1 MKFILDYKRYA
12 EIARETAE
20 EGCVLLRNE
29 DSALPICMRERVS
42 VFGRMQFTYCK
53 SGTGSGGM
61 VNAPYVT
68 NIIDCLKE
76 CPNITVNEELEKC
89 YREWLDLNPFD
100 QGGGWAQEP
109 WCQKEM
115 PVSEEMV
122 RKAASRSDVA
132 VIVLGRTAGEDHDN
146 SETKGSYLLTDE
158 EEDMIARVCS
168 AFKRTAVVLN
178 VGNIIDMKWV
188 ERYYPQAVLYVWQGG
203 QEGGRAAA
211 RILTGEVNP
220 SGRLA
225 DTIARNI
232 SDYPSS
238 GNFGDPDCNIYR
250 EDIYVGYRYFETFA
264 RKKVLY
270 PFGFGLSY
278 TEFDWSADKVEMAG
292 MKMKLEVRVRNTG
305 RRAGREVIQI
315 YVCPPQGRLGKATRS
330 LVDFQKTKRLV
341 PGEEQVLSFE
351 LALEDAAS
359 YDDVGVTGYRS
370 YYVLE
375 AGEYGVYVG
384 TDVRNTQKAVMFQLG
399 KTVPVRRLQE
409 AVAPDRDFER
419 LRAEESV
426 DGELTEGWE
435 SVLSGTADLDM
446 RIAKNQEKMGR
457 ELYSG
462 KCLKEF
468 AEMKP
473 GDRGIRL
480 ADVYDGKV
488 SMMDFLSQLTDEEL
502 TCMTRGEG
510 MCSSKVTPGTAAAFG
525 GVTKRLT
532 QYGIPV
538 ACCSDGPSGIRMDCG
553 TMAYSLPNG
562 TLLACTFDT
571 ELVEKLYELEGME
584 LRKNRID
591 TLLGPGMNIHRNPL
605 NGRNFEYFS
614 EDPLL
619 TGKMAAAQ
627 LKGMR
632 KYGVTGTIKHFA
644 GNNQEFRRHDA
655 NAVVS
660 ERALREIYLK
670 GFEIAVK
677 EGKAYSVM
685 STYGPVNG
693 IWTAGNYDL
702 LTTILR
708 GEWGFDGIVM
718 TDWWAKINE
727 KGGKAEQNNTIPM
740 VRAQNDLYMVVSD
753 SESNS
758 ARDNTMSGIQ
768 EGKILRMELL
778 RNASNIC
785 NFLMRSPVMNRF
797 LGRETDVWE
806 EVNSPEQEM
815 LAGLALGSTEVDT
828 DTELPLEGLDT
839 GRGRRAVYRLLI
851 KTAGS
856 YSIQMKV
863 RSDANEVAQMPV
875 SVFWDTK
882 LIATVTMNGTEG
894 KWTEQTVGLGK
905 QQVKE
910 HYLTLFFGEGGL
922 EFGGLYLKKKVEEG
936 VQKGEKP

>member
-1 MKFILDYKRYA
+1 MEFTLDYKKYA
-12 EIARETAE
+12 ELARRTAE
-20 EGCVLLRNE
+20 DGCVLLRNE
-29 DSALPICMRERVS
+29 EGALPICRGEKVS

-76 CPNITVNEELEKC
+76 CPDIAVDGELEKI
-89 YREWLDLNPFD
+89 YREWLALHPFD

-115 PVSEEMV
+115 PVSEEIAEA
-122 RKAASRSDVA
+122 AASRSDAA

-146 SETKGSYLLTDE
+146 SETKGSYLLTEE
-158 EEDMIARVCS
+158 EEDMIARVCR

-188 ERYYPQAVLYVWQGG
+188 ERYRPQAVLYVWQGG

-211 RILTGEVNP
+211 RILTGAENP
-220 SGRLA
+220 SGKLA

-232 SDYPSS
+232 SDHPSS
-238 GNFGDPDCNIYR
+238 ENFGNPDCNIYR

-264 RKKVLY
+264 KQKVLY

-278 TEFDWSADKVEMAG
+278 TEFEWSVDTTEISG
-292 MKMKLEVRVRNTG
+292 MKMRLEVRVKNTG
-305 RRAGREVIQI
+305 LRRGREVIQI
-315 YVCPPQGRLGKATRS
+315 YVCPPQGRLGKAARS
-330 LVDFQKTKRLV
+330 LMAFQKTKALE
-341 PGEEQVLSFE
+341 PEEEQRLLFWIS
-351 LALEDAAS
+351 LEDAAS
-359 YDDVGVTGYRS
+359 YDDTGVTGYRS
-370 YYVLE
+370 CYVLE
-375 AGEYGVYVG
+375 AGEYGIYVG
-384 TDVRNTQKAVMFQLG
+384 TDVRNAQKTAALQVN
-399 KTVPVRRLQE
+399 KTLLICRLQE
-409 AVAPDRDFER
+409 AMTPDREFLR
-419 LRAEESV
+419 LRPEKAADGNFAEGQEAV
-426 DGELTEGWE
+426 FP
-435 SVLSGTADLDM
+435 GTTDPDR
-446 RIAKNQEKMGR
+446 RIAADRDKAGEKV
-457 ELYSG
+457 YSG
-462 KCLKEF
+462 KTMRRLAA
-468 AEMKP
+468 AEP
-473 GDRGIRL
+473 GDRGLRL
-480 ADVYDGKV
+480 GDVYDGRA
-488 SMMDFLSQLTDEEL
+488 SLMEFLSQLTDEEL
-502 TCMTRGEG
+502 ACMTRGEG
-510 MCSSKVTPGTAAAFG
+510 MCSPKVTPGTAAAFG
-525 GVTKRLT
+525 GVTERLAH
-532 QYGIPV
+532 YGIPV

-571 ELVEKLYELEGME
+571 ELVERLYEQEGME

-619 TGKMAAAQ
+619 TGKMASAQ
-627 LKGMR
+627 LRGMG

-708 GEWGFDGIVM
+708 NEWGFDGIVM

-727 KGGKAEQNNTIPM
+727 RGGDAAPNNTAPM
-740 VRAQNDLYMVVSD
+740 VRAQNDIYMVVSD
-753 SESNS
+753 SGSNS
-758 ARDNTMSGIQ
+758 ARDNTMDGIK
-768 EGKILRMELL
+768 EGKILRLELM

-785 NFLMRSPVMNRF
+785 GFLMRSPVMDRF
-797 LGRETDVWE
+797 LGRETDVWK

-815 LAGLALGSTEVDT
+815 LDGLALGSTEVDA
-828 DTELPLEGLDT
+828 DAELPLEGLDT
-839 GRGRRAVYRLLI
+839 GRGRRAVYRLML
-851 KTAGS
+851 KEAGD
-856 YSIQMKV
+856 YAVQMKV
-863 RSDANEVAQMPV
+863 RSDAGAVAQMPV

-882 LIATVTMNGTEG
+882 LIATATMNGTDG
-894 KWTEQTVGLGK
+894 KWTVRTVGLGA
-905 QQVKE
+905 QEAKE

-922 EFGGLYLKKKVEEG
+922 EFGDLSIKKNA
-936 VQKGEKP
+936 